1 MKHRPPDSPE
11 LGHFHF
17 TLNEDILEALII
29 ILPPMRWE
37 GELSSHSLFLSRNTK
52 APAVDDDKH
61 LGRGCKGPEASGDG
75 RIELTLQGRD
85 CREQTHSFSDS
96 IHSFS
101 EPPIRYPWTETSH
114 QLAVGVGP
122 KPARPIPIL
131 VSSRTDRQDRFPT
144 PTTRWGAWVLV
155 EEAQGKLETSKGY
168 RLQQSGKASWKN
180 ED

>member
-37 GELSSHSLFLSRNTK
+37 GEPSSHSLFLSRNTK
-52 APAVDDDKH
+52 APAVADDKH

-85 CREQTHSFSDS
+85 CREQTHSFPDS
-96 IHSFS
+96 IHSFT
-101 EPPIRYPWTETSH
+101 EPPIWDPGTETSH
-114 QLAVGVGP
+114 LLAVGVGRSESDP
-122 KPARPIPIL
+122 FLFWSAPR
-131 VSSRTDRQDRFPT
+131 
-144 PTTRWGAWVLV
+144 
-155 EEAQGKLETSKGY
+155 
-168 RLQQSGKASWKN
+168 
-180 ED
+180 